1 MEGAPFQ
8 AQTLP
13 VATVNTAPY
22 TPGPSTSYQTQPPQP
37 SYKPILGSRKKD
49 EINVKVVKATMTKLP
64 NGKVKFNTESQTFV
78 KLTESTA
85 NVPFISNVIQ
95 SSWGEKY
102 MLVSND
108 GLEIEDSSGTQGIPG
123 NHMVDIAVDLSSV
136 CTSSTYT
143 IIIVD
148 HTLYCLYSDRAG
160 VLESWK

>member
-22 TPGPSTSYQTQPPQP
+22 TPGPSTSYQTQPPSPP

-95 SSWGEKY
+95 SGWGEKY

-123 NHMVDIAVDLSSV
+123 NPMAMDLFSV
-136 CTSSTYT
+136 CTFSTCK